1 MIDTLII
8 VIVLAFPPLQPT
20 PAEPGKENRFVEAF
34 TEADRVFDRSYRRKE
49 ILSKLKQAS
58 DDAARLAWEET
69 KAERE
74 KILNFDDIRAIVE
87 ELERNSVKP
96 KATNGNKR

>member
-8 VIVLAFPPLQPT
+8 VVVLAFSPLQHT

-34 TEADRVFDRSYRRKE
+34 ADANRAFDRERRRQE
-49 ILSKLKQAS
+49 ILSKLEQAS
-58 DDAARLAWEET
+58 DEAARRAWERT

-74 KILNFDDIRAIVE
+74 KILNCDDLRAIME
-87 ELERNSVKP
+87 ELKRNSVKP
-96 KATNGNKR
+96 

>member
-8 VIVLAFPPLQPT
+8 VVVLAFSPLQPT

-34 TEADRVFDRSYRRKE
+34 DDANWAFDRQRRRQE
-49 ILSKLKQAS
+49 ILSRLGQAS
-58 DDAARLAWEET
+58 DEAARRAREQT

-74 KILNFDDIRAIVE
+74 KILNCDDLRAVME
-87 ELERNSVKP
+87 ELKHNSVKP
-96 KATNGNKR
+96 